1 MGSSARGRAHGDAS
15 LRIVIYHAVVV
26 VPDSGSNNSIAIY
39 IVGRLGVK
47 SRPPRWSRVTV
58 GFTRIKVE

>member
-26 VPDSGSNNSIAIY
+26 VPDSGSNISIAIY
-39 IVGRLGVK
+39 IVGGLG
-47 SRPPRWSRVTV
+47 
-58 GFTRIKVE
+58 